1 MTEET
6 IPADSL
12 KAADLIRD
20 EARRAP
26 DKPGVYRMYG
36 EDGACL
42 YVGKARS
49 LKKRIL
55 QYAQGRFHTQRI
67 GLMVS
72 LTRSMELVVTAS
84 ETEALLLES
93 NFIKKLKPRFNVVL
107 QVRPD
112 IAASRGLPW
121 YSWVGGLYG
130 AIFVVAA
137 AWGVPR
143 LGVATTIILMVAGQL
158 LLSVVLDHF
167 GAMGMPKQPISLG
180 RVAGI
185 GLVIAGVLMV
195 RKF

>member
-1 MTEET
+1 MN
-6 IPADSL
+6 PSL
-12 KAADLIRD
+12 LAMLAVVLGGAATALQ
-20 EARRAP
+20 AP
-26 DKPGVYRMYG
+26 TNAKMM
-36 EDGACL
+36 GA
-42 YVGKARS
+42 VGSPVNAAFVS
-49 LKKRIL
+49 FAVGTAALGIL
-55 QYAQGRFHTQRI
+55 
-67 GLMVS
+67 
-72 LTRSMELVVTAS
+72 
-84 ETEALLLES
+84 AL
-93 NFIKKLKPRFNVVL
+93 VL

-112 IAASRGLPW
+112 LAASRALPW
-121 YSWVGGLYG
+121 YAWVGGLYG

-180 RVAGI
+180 RIAGV